1 MGRRSVC
8 GIVLALALC
17 ASPAPAIATSR
28 AFSLRVRVPSGVK
41 RNQPFTITASGT
53 APRRTHL
60 VFFLSQ
66 QSCQSSYVLEYND
79 IGALSPGYPYFQRGH
94 EFGSKAD
101 VSATYTVKGAFTA
114 RVTAHARSKTGAEYV
129 CAYLP
134 AQNPQRTHAHATARY
149 SVAP

>member
-1 MGRRSVC
+1 MGRRIFFLMV
-8 GIVLALALC
+8 VAVVLC
-17 ASPAPAIATSR
+17 ASAAPATATSR
-28 AFSLRVRVPSGVK
+28 AFSLRVHVSSSVK

-53 APRRTHL
+53 APRRAHL

-66 QSCQSSYVLEYND
+66 QSCQSSYVIEYND
-79 IGALSPGYPYFQRGH
+79 VGPLSPGYPYFQRGH

-101 VSATYTVKGAFTA
+101 VSATYTVKGAFTVN
-114 RVTAHARSKTGAEYV
+114 VTAHARSKTGAEYV

-134 AQNPQRTHAHATARY
+134 AQNPSRTHAHASARY